1 MDVKIKTE
9 IRRLEELKNLKHR
22 EYIFNVEQ
30 IEQKIEQSKSQIDR
44 TDSATKRD
52 ILKKQKVYYKEEINA
67 LDSAIEHFTQSVDEK
82 IGGLY
87 KVLEVWI
94 EKNKL
99 EKESIEYNIE
109 KIRDLIKGEN
119 MNDVFE
125 MFNSVANSLEII
137 DKKLTSSSS
146 HESVPEP

>member
-9 IRRLEELKNLKHR
+9 IRRLEELKNLKQR

-44 TDSATKRD
+44 TDSVIKRD
-52 ILKKQKVYYKEEINA
+52 ILKKQKVYYREEINA
-67 LDSAIEHFTQSVDEK
+67 LDSAIENFTQSVDEK
-82 IGGLY
+82 IEGLY

-99 EKESIEYNIE
+99 EKESIEYNVE

-137 DKKLTSSSS
+137 DKKLTSSS

>member
-82 IGGLY
+82 IEGLY
-87 KVLEVWI
+87 KVLEVWV

-125 MFNSVANSLEII
+125 MLNSVANSLEII
-137 DKKLTSSSS
+137 DKKLTSSS

>member
-52 ILKKQKVYYKEEINA
+52 ILKKQKVYYREEINA

-82 IGGLY
+82 IEGLY
-87 KVLEVWI
+87 KVLEVWV

-137 DKKLTSSSS
+137 DKKLTSSS

>member
-1 MDVKIKTE
+1 
-9 IRRLEELKNLKHR
+9 
-22 EYIFNVEQ
+22 
-30 IEQKIEQSKSQIDR
+30 
-44 TDSATKRD
+44 
-52 ILKKQKVYYKEEINA
+52 VYYREEINA
-67 LDSAIEHFTQSVDEK
+67 LDSAIENFTQSVDEK
-82 IGGLY
+82 IEGLY

-99 EKESIEYNIE
+99 EKESIEYNVE

-137 DKKLTSSSS
+137 DKKLTSSS

>member
-22 EYIFNVEQ
+22 EYIYNVEQ
-30 IEQKIEQSKSQIDR
+30 IEQKIEQSKSQIDK

-87 KVLEVWI
+87 KVLEVWV

-137 DKKLTSSSS
+137 DKKLTSSS

>member
-67 LDSAIEHFTQSVDEK
+67 LDNAIEHFTQSVDEK

-137 DKKLTSSSS
+137 DKKLTSSS
-146 HESVPEP
+146 HGSVPEP

>member
-30 IEQKIEQSKSQIDR
+30 IEQKIEHSKSQIDR
-44 TDSATKRD
+44 TDSANKRD
-52 ILKKQKVYYKEEINA
+52 ILKKQKVYYREEINA

-137 DKKLTSSSS
+137 DKKLTSSS

>member
-82 IGGLY
+82 IEGLY
-87 KVLEVWI
+87 KVLEVWV

-137 DKKLTSSSS
+137 DKKLTSSS
-146 HESVPEP
+146 H

>member
-67 LDSAIEHFTQSVDEK
+67 LDNAIEHFTQSVDEK
-82 IGGLY
+82 IEGLY

-137 DKKLTSSSS
+137 DKKLTSSS

>member
-1 MDVKIKTE
+1 MDVKINLE
-9 IRRLEELKNLKHR
+9 IKRLEELKNLRHR

-30 IEQKIEQSKSQIDR
+30 VEQTKHQIER
-44 TDSATKRD
+44 TESTIKRD
-52 ILKKQKVYYKEEINA
+52 ILRKQKVYCKEEINT
-67 LDSAIEHFTQSVDEK
+67 LDNAIETFTQTVDEK
-82 IGGLY
+82 IEGLH
-87 KVLEVWI
+87 KILEVWI
-94 EKNKL
+94 EKNKM
-99 EKESIEYNIE
+99 EKESIGYNIE

-137 DKKLTSSSS
+137 DKKLTSS

>member
-9 IRRLEELKNLKHR
+9 IKRLEELKNLKHR

-30 IEQKIEQSKSQIDR
+30 IEQKIEHSKSQIDR
-44 TDSATKRD
+44 TDSVTKRD
-52 ILKKQKVYYKEEINA
+52 ILKKQKVYYREEINA

-137 DKKLTSSSS
+137 DKKLTSSS

>member
-30 IEQKIEQSKSQIDR
+30 VEQKIEQSKSQIDK

-137 DKKLTSSSS
+137 DKKLTSSS
-146 HESVPEP
+146 HGSVPEP

>member
-137 DKKLTSSSS
+137 DKKLTSSS
-146 HESVPEP
+146 HGSVPEP

>member
-30 IEQKIEQSKSQIDR
+30 IEQKIEHSKSQIDR

-52 ILKKQKVYYKEEINA
+52 ILKKQKVYYREEINA

-87 KVLEVWI
+87 KVLEVWV

-137 DKKLTSSSS
+137 DKKLTSSS

>member
-82 IGGLY
+82 IEGLY
-87 KVLEVWI
+87 KVLEVWV

-137 DKKLTSSSS
+137 DKKLTSSS

>member
-82 IGGLY
+82 IVGLY
-87 KVLEVWI
+87 KVLEVWV

-137 DKKLTSSSS
+137 DKKLTSSS
-146 HESVPEP
+146 HGSVPEP

>member
-30 IEQKIEQSKSQIDR
+30 IEQKIEQSKSQIDK

-67 LDSAIEHFTQSVDEK
+67 LDSAIEHFTHSVDEK

-137 DKKLTSSSS
+137 DKKLTSSS

>member
-82 IGGLY
+82 IEGLY
-87 KVLEVWI
+87 KVLEVWV

-137 DKKLTSSSS
+137 DKKLTSSS
-146 HESVPEP
+146 HGSVPEP

>member
-67 LDSAIEHFTQSVDEK
+67 LDSAIEHFTKSVDEK
-82 IGGLY
+82 IEGLY
-87 KVLEVWI
+87 KVLEVWV

-137 DKKLTSSSS
+137 DKKLTSSS

>member
-82 IGGLY
+82 IEGLY

-137 DKKLTSSSS
+137 DKKLTSSS
-146 HESVPEP
+146 HGSVPEP

>member
-44 TDSATKRD
+44 TDSATKLD

-82 IGGLY
+82 IEGLY
-87 KVLEVWI
+87 KVLEVWV

-137 DKKLTSSSS
+137 DKKLTSSS

>member
-1 MDVKIKTE
+1 MDVKINLE
-9 IRRLEELKNLKHR
+9 IKRLEELKNLRHR

-30 IEQKIEQSKSQIDR
+30 VEQTKHQIER
-44 TDSATKRD
+44 TESTIKRD
-52 ILKKQKVYYKEEINA
+52 ILRKQKVYCKEEINT
-67 LDSAIEHFTQSVDEK
+67 LDNAIETFTQIVDEK
-82 IGGLY
+82 IEGLHTI
-87 KVLEVWI
+87 LEVWI
-94 EKNKL
+94 EKNKM
-99 EKESIEYNIE
+99 EKESIGYNIE

-137 DKKLTSSSS
+137 DKKLTSS

>member
-67 LDSAIEHFTQSVDEK
+67 LDNAIEHFTQSVDEK
-82 IGGLY
+82 IEGLY
-87 KVLEVWI
+87 KVLEVWV

-137 DKKLTSSSS
+137 DKKLTSSS
-146 HESVPEP
+146 HGSVPEP

>member
-1 MDVKIKTE
+1 MDVKINLE
-9 IRRLEELKNLKHR
+9 IKRLEELKNLRHR

-30 IEQKIEQSKSQIDR
+30 VEQTKHQIER
-44 TDSATKRD
+44 TESTIKRD
-52 ILKKQKVYYKEEINA
+52 ILRKQKVYCKEEINT
-67 LDSAIEHFTQSVDEK
+67 LDNAIETFTQIVDEK
-82 IGGLY
+82 IEGLH
-87 KVLEVWI
+87 KILEVWI
-94 EKNKL
+94 EKNKM
-99 EKESIEYNIE
+99 EKESIGYNIE

-137 DKKLTSSSS
+137 DKKLTSS

>member
-67 LDSAIEHFTQSVDEK
+67 LDNAIEHFTQSVDEK
-82 IGGLY
+82 IEGLY
-87 KVLEVWI
+87 KVLEVWV

-137 DKKLTSSSS
+137 DKKLTSSS

>member
-30 IEQKIEQSKSQIDR
+30 IEQKIEQSKSQIDK
-44 TDSATKRD
+44 TDSETKRG
-52 ILKKQKVYYKEEINA
+52 ILKKQKVYYREEINA

-82 IGGLY
+82 IEGLY
-87 KVLEVWI
+87 KVLEVWV

-137 DKKLTSSSS
+137 DKKLTSSS

>member
-9 IRRLEELKNLKHR
+9 IRWLEELKNLKHR

-82 IGGLY
+82 IEGLY
-87 KVLEVWI
+87 KVLEVWV

-137 DKKLTSSSS
+137 DKKLTSSSLITF
-146 HESVPEP
+146 

>member
-30 IEQKIEQSKSQIDR
+30 IEQKIEHSKSQIDR

-52 ILKKQKVYYKEEINA
+52 ILKKQKVYYREEINA

-82 IGGLY
+82 IEGLY
-87 KVLEVWI
+87 KVLEVWV

-137 DKKLTSSSS
+137 DKKLTSSS

>member
-1 MDVKIKTE
+1 MDVKINLE
-9 IRRLEELKNLKHR
+9 IKRLEELKNLRHR

-30 IEQKIEQSKSQIDR
+30 VEQTKHQIER
-44 TDSATKRD
+44 TESTIKRD
-52 ILKKQKVYYKEEINA
+52 ILRKQKVYCKEEINT
-67 LDSAIEHFTQSVDEK
+67 LDNAIETFTQTVDEK
-82 IGGLY
+82 IEGLHTI
-87 KVLEVWI
+87 LEVWI
-94 EKNKL
+94 EKNKM
-99 EKESIEYNIE
+99 EKESIGYNIE

-137 DKKLTSSSS
+137 DKKLTSS

>member
-82 IGGLY
+82 IEGLY
-87 KVLEVWI
+87 KVLEVWV

-125 MFNSVANSLEII
+125 MFNSVAN
-137 DKKLTSSSS
+137 
-146 HESVPEP
+146 

>member
-30 IEQKIEQSKSQIDR
+30 VEQKIEQSKSQIDR

-52 ILKKQKVYYKEEINA
+52 ILKKQKVYYKEEINT
-67 LDSAIEHFTQSVDEK
+67 LDSAIENFTQSVDEK
-82 IGGLY
+82 IEGLY

-137 DKKLTSSSS
+137 DKKLTSSS
-146 HESVPEP
+146 HESAPEP

>member
-9 IRRLEELKNLKHR
+9 IRRLEELKNLKQR
-22 EYIFNVEQ
+22 EYIFNVERV
-30 IEQKIEQSKSQIDR
+30 EEKIEQSKSQIDR
-44 TDSATKRD
+44 TDSVIKRD
-52 ILKKQKVYYKEEINA
+52 ILKKQKVYYREEINA
-67 LDSAIEHFTQSVDEK
+67 LDSAIENFTQSVDEK
-82 IGGLY
+82 IEGLY

-99 EKESIEYNIE
+99 EKESIEYNVE

>member
-137 DKKLTSSSS
+137 DKKLTSSS

>member
-1 MDVKIKTE
+1 MDVKINLE
-9 IRRLEELKNLKHR
+9 IKRLEELKNLRHR

-30 IEQKIEQSKSQIDR
+30 VEQTKHQIER
-44 TDSATKRD
+44 TESTIKRD
-52 ILKKQKVYYKEEINA
+52 ILRKQKVYCKEEINT
-67 LDSAIEHFTQSVDEK
+67 LDNAIETFTQIVDEK
-82 IGGLY
+82 IEGLH
-87 KVLEVWI
+87 KIIEVWI
-94 EKNKL
+94 EKNKM
-99 EKESIEYNIE
+99 EKESIGYNIE

-137 DKKLTSSSS
+137 DKKLTSS

>member
-82 IGGLY
+82 IEGLY
-87 KVLEVWI
+87 KVLEVWV

-109 KIRDLIKGEN
+109 KIRDLIKVEN

-137 DKKLTSSSS
+137 DKKLTSSS

>member
-82 IGGLY
+82 IEGLY
-87 KVLEVWI
+87 KVLEVWV

-137 DKKLTSSSS
+137 DKKLTSSSN
-146 HESVPEP
+146 ESVPEP